1 MFGRNQFH
9 LCFKEENFHEDSKDY
24 MEVGD
29 KRVYVACGGNKCV
42 WMCPSRWGIGALV
55 VLESSGAR
63 NEG

>member
-1 MFGRNQFH
+1 
-9 LCFKEENFHEDSKDY
+9 

-29 KRVYVACGGNKCV
+29 KRVYVAYGGNKCV
-42 WMCPSRWGIGALV
+42 WMCPCRWGIGALV